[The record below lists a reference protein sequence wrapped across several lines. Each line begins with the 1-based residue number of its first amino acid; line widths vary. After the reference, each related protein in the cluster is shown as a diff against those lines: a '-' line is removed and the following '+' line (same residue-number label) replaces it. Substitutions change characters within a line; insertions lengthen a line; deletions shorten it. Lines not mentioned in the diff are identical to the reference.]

1 MFRTPWSVS
10 SDSVLHDRTPREGTM
25 PVRFSTRCP
34 NSDYLGFEAFRSHA
48 AWRPDVVGT
57 VTMRAVILAS
67 EPAVSTL
74 KFDRAAIFLDSSV
87 F

>member
-1 MFRTPWSVS
+1 
-10 SDSVLHDRTPREGTM
+10 M

-57 VTMRAVILAS
+57 VTMRAAIFAS

-74 KFDRAAIFLDSSV
+74 KFDSDSNFLG

>member
-1 MFRTPWSVS
+1 
-10 SDSVLHDRTPREGTM
+10 M

-57 VTMRAVILAS
+57 VTMRAAIFAS

-74 KFDRAAIFLDSSV
+74 KFERTAIFWDSRV